1 MGKLRPPRLGA
12 FQPSPLKKRNQR
24 KEKILVQSAPKD
36 LRAQQLQ
43 DRMQAIL
50 DRALARAAAEREAE
64 EEPEDGLAMEDDEA
78 DRDFQAETE
87 NEMVAEARS
96 SPEPDLQPSQTPLRS
111 ETSEPQQQPKT
122 RRKRRLEADED
133 SIGFYE
139 KWQELLSKLVDPY
152 LAFQDAHYGSAL
164 PIAVTSLG
172 PVCTANCRLKTSK
185 VQCLFMDSIALT
197 TVYHCGCQNVFQ
209 VLVRNGLF
217 PASPTAPRTAFSFG
231 ILEMYRAL
239 FEQSCDALNAM
250 SSAMHVF
257 YQHRGFPFLS
267 MNGTLCLDPFR
278 KSLTSAVQWFDCLG
292 IQVADRVA
300 EVVDLSAQFI
310 DQHTASDNSVETL
323 PGASG
328 PSNSNATFNRPNIEA
343 DPGHPQPDIQF
354 VNQFGGTVHARV
366 QLTTAADPPQAIPT
380 PGECHQILQDL
391 CPACFGGRLY
401 GRSFQEGGDIHVS
414 TDGNFHH
421 RHFKNAGDCA
431 AFYKP
436 RHILPKAT
444 VDAVR
449 DEIHNARGRPAPKK
463 KLPDE
468 AIDACEESHQ
478 AAKPE
483 RKKGQ
488 PQFDDNGL
496 MSLVCRHDIPLFFT
510 NIDTPGEGQQY
521 AVALIRHL
529 FSLLPP
535 QATVVVLYDLA
546 CVLDR
551 SSELYEIFPA
561 NIAER
566 LQFATTAMHA
576 YAHQWSCQVVFNP
589 RMRIGLGLTDGEGVE
604 RIWSALRDLIAL
616 TRHASRSQRLWMID
630 RLVQSTAACHHDTLG
645 EWIRNKLKQLKSAV
659 LKQQA
664 VLRNCPDS
672 PEEIH
677 LQWEAQRASQTSMRA
692 HLPARLKKQ
701 LHQVLCLQGDIEGL
715 EGSICSVRATL
726 KQVPGSTTALAR
738 LRVLE
743 VTHARMKAE
752 ADELY
757 ASLNVTETYPELEGI
772 DISFVQ
778 VLLLAR
784 DLKMSL
790 RRQIIG
796 CFFEMDRLD
805 QAVGGGNE
813 ALGTKA
819 HQITR
824 KSIQKR
830 APVIANGIK
839 VFNGHIDTLQEMAED
854 NPDCRIPIPDRL
866 LTTIKELRDCPH
878 LHEDVW
884 ISKSADG
891 EIPQWLA
898 DLDLRNA
905 IRAHLRLDRCDEER
919 CRLGRESDNMCRW
932 FGRKLAA
939 LELAIRCE
947 RFQPFSKLLYNTI
960 AEELSD
966 TDTDSESEVPA
977 SNVRLEDILEVLD
990 LDDEGDLDE
999 IHSPS
1004 AEISDPALP
1013 FMGSSSIALQRALP
1027 AAYQV
1032 KLLSEDALHNISSEH
1047 LLAPFKAFSQSFF
1060 PTRTPMTQS
1069 RRFFGDGRK
1078 GLCSN
1083 SISGVDIHQLVDP
1096 RGWLNDDCIIVGAG
1110 VLFDHVFRHHDHPK
1124 IALLSTY
1131 LLQQCNRVSVWNLVR
1146 HTEFWNRSIWLIP
1159 VNRAA
1164 AQHWVLYVV
1173 YLNTGTIH
1181 LFDSFG
1187 QVRGLDKEVAQIVEV
1202 IQLLINLA
1210 NENGHSLTVPVESW
1224 KVIPLV
1230 DSSNVRQSNSFDCG
1244 VWVLAAIFAVLRGN
1258 ESVSGISEG
1267 DMAVV

>member
-1 MGKLRPPRLGA
+1 
-12 FQPSPLKKRNQR
+12 
-24 KEKILVQSAPKD
+24 
-36 LRAQQLQ
+36 
-43 DRMQAIL
+43 
-50 DRALARAAAEREAE
+50 
-64 EEPEDGLAMEDDEA
+64 
-78 DRDFQAETE
+78 
-87 NEMVAEARS
+87 MVAEARS

-111 ETSEPQQQPKT
+111 ETSEPQEQPKT

-185 VQCLFMDSIALT
+185 VQCLFMDF
-197 TVYHCGCQNVFQ
+197 YHCGCQNVFQ

-257 YQHRGFPFLS
+257 YQRRGFPFLS
-267 MNGTLCLDPFR
+267 MNSTLCLDPFR

-300 EVVDLSAQFI
+300 EAVDLSAQFI

-323 PGASG
+323 PGA
-328 PSNSNATFNRPNIEA
+328 T
-343 DPGHPQPDIQF
+343 
-354 VNQFGGTVHARV
+354 
-366 QLTTAADPPQAIPT
+366 DPPQAIPT

-616 TRHASRSQRLWMID
+616 TRHASRSRRLWMID
-630 RLVQSTAACHHDTLG
+630 RLVQSTAACHRDTLG

-778 VLLLAR
+778 VLLLAC

-790 RRQIIG
+790 RRRIIG

-839 VFNGHIDTLQEMAED
+839 VFNGHIDMLQEMAED

-866 LTTIKELRDCPH
+866 PTTIKELRDCPH

-891 EIPQWLA
+891 EIPRWLA

-905 IRAHLRLDRCDEER
+905 IRARLRLDRCDEER
-919 CRLGRESDNMCRW
+919 RRLGRESDNMCRW

-947 RFQPFSKLLYNTI
+947 RFRPFSKLLCQQRDRLLSLKRHWTTPMVSLAAFDNRISSALELVQRLTRTAEPWIWQPIIHHRPADNTI

-1004 AEISDPALP
+1004 AEISSCSRYEPFITRLYSTIYLP
-1013 FMGSSSIALQRALP
+1013 NTCWPHSRPS
-1027 AAYQV
+1027 
-1032 KLLSEDALHNISSEH
+1032 LS
-1047 LLAPFKAFSQSFF
+1047 
-1060 PTRTPMTQS
+1060 R
-1069 RRFFGDGRK
+1069 
-1078 GLCSN
+1078 LCSN
-1083 SISGVDIHQLVDP
+1083 SISGVDIHRLVDP
-1096 RGWLNDDCIIVGAG
+1096 RGWLNDDCIIVGAS

-1146 HTEFWNRSIWLIP
+1146 RTEFWNQSIWLIP

-1187 QVRGLDKEVAQIVEV
+1187 QVRGLDKEVAQIMEV

-1258 ESVSGISEG
+1258 
-1267 DMAVV
+1267 

>member
-1 MGKLRPPRLGA
+1 MGKARPARLGV
-12 FQPSPLKKRNQR
+12 FQPSPLKKRNRR
-24 KEKILVQSAPKD
+24 KSKAMVQSAPKD
-36 LRAQQLQ
+36 LRARQLQ
-43 DRMQAIL
+43 NRMQVIL
-50 DRALARAAAEREAE
+50 DRAMAKAAAERNIGE
-64 EEPEDGLAMEDDEA
+64 ESDDELAMVDDEE
-78 DRDFQAETE
+78 DEDFQVEQE
-87 NEMVAEARS
+87 HEMVAEPRS
-96 SPEPDLQPSQTPLRS
+96 SPEPDLLPSLNPLGSDTSQTPL
-111 ETSEPQQQPKT
+111 PPK
-122 RRKRRLEADED
+122 RKRRLEADED

-139 KWQELLSKLVDPY
+139 KWQDLLPSLVDAY
-152 LAFQDAHYGSAL
+152 LAFQNAHHGFAL
-164 PIAVTSLG
+164 PRGAASVG
-172 PVCTANCRLKTSK
+172 PVCASDCRPKTSK
-185 VQCLFMDSIALT
+185 VQCLFMDSVSTT
-197 TVYHCGCQNVFQ
+197 TVYYCGCQNVFQ
-209 VLVRNGLF
+209 VLVQNGLF

-231 ILEMYRAL
+231 VLEMYRAL

-257 YQHRGFPFLS
+257 YQRRGFPFAS
-267 MNGTLCLDPFR
+267 SNGTLSLDPFR

-292 IQVADRVA
+292 IQVADRLA
-300 EVVDLSAQFI
+300 EVIDLSADFI
-310 DQHTASDNSVETL
+310 DRHTGSDHSAETL
-323 PGASG
+323 VPATGA
-328 PSNSNATFNRPNIEA
+328 PSNSN
-343 DPGHPQPDIQF
+343 
-354 VNQFGGTVHARV
+354 
-366 QLTTAADPPQAIPT
+366 PQAIPT
-380 PGECHQILQDL
+380 PGECHRILQDL

-478 AAKPE
+478 TAKPE

-561 NIAER
+561 DIAER

-604 RIWSALRDLIAL
+604 RIWSALRDLISL
-616 TRHASRSQRLWMID
+616 TRHASRSRRLWMID
-630 RLVQSTAACHHDTLG
+630 RLVQSTAACHRDTLG
-645 EWIRNKLKQLKSAV
+645 DWIRNKLKQLKATV

-664 VLRNCPDS
+664 VLCDSPDS
-672 PEEIH
+672 PDEIR

-715 EGSICSVRATL
+715 ESSICSVRATL

-743 VTHARMKAE
+743 ATHARMKAE
-752 ADELY
+752 AEELY
-757 ASLNVTETYPELEGI
+757 ASLNVAETYPELEGI

-790 RRQIIG
+790 RRRIIG

-839 VFNGHIDTLQEMAED
+839 VFNSHVDTLQEMAEEH
-854 NPDCRIPIPDRL
+854 PDCRIPIPDRL
-866 LTTIKELRDCPH
+866 PTTIKELRECPH

-884 ISKSADG
+884 ISKSANG
-891 EIPQWLA
+891 EIPRWLA
-898 DLDLRNA
+898 DLDLRTA
-905 IRAHLRLDRCDEER
+905 IWARLRLDRCDEER
-919 CRLGRESDNMCRW
+919 RRLGRESDNICRW

-939 LELAIRCE
+939 LELAIRCD
-947 RFQPFSKLLYNTI
+947 RFKDFSILLRQQRDHLLSLKRRWATPMVSVTHFDNRIAAALALVQRLTSGAEPLIWQPIIHHQPADDAI
-960 AEELSD
+960 AEDSSETES
-966 TDTDSESEVPA
+966 DSEAEPPS

-990 LDDEGDLDE
+990 LEDDEGDLTDTP
-999 IHSPS
+999 SPL
-1004 AEISDPALP
+1004 AEIPV
-1013 FMGSSSIALQRALP
+1013 R
-1027 AAYQV
+1027 
-1032 KLLSEDALHNISSEH
+1032 LS
-1047 LLAPFKAFSQSFF
+1047 
-1060 PTRTPMTQS
+1060 R
-1069 RRFFGDGRK
+1069 
-1078 GLCSN
+1078 LCLN
-1083 SISGVDIHQLVDP
+1083 TISGIDIQRFVDP
-1096 RGWLNDDCIIVGAG
+1096 RRWLNDDCITVGAS
-1110 VLFDHVFRHHDHPK
+1110 VLFDHVFRHHEHPN

-1131 LLQQCNRVSVWNLVR
+1131 LLQQRNRISTWKLVR
-1146 HTEFWNRSIWLIP
+1146 RTGLWNQPIWLIP
-1159 VNRAA
+1159 VNRAT

-1187 QVRGLDKEVAQIVEV
+1187 KVRGLDNEASRLVNVV
-1202 IQLLINLA
+1202 QLLIDLI

-1224 KVIPLV
+1224 KLIP
-1230 DSSNVRQSNSFDCG
+1230 SSSTVRQHNSFDCG

-1258 ESVSGISEG
+1258 ETVGSISEENMTLVRG
-1267 DMAVV
+1267 CILAGILNLPSL